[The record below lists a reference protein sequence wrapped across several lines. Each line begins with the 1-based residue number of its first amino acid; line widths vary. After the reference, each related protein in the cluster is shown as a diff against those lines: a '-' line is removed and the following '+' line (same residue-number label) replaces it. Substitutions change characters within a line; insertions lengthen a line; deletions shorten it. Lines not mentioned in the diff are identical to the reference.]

1 MKYLVAIWEWH
12 IKTHPSAKKLPLPVI
27 IPLIFYG
34 GDKPYTAIRTFT
46 DLFGEENTLMAN
58 ILQSPFPLVEA
69 NKLPQEAIDS
79 HLFAGTMAFI
89 IRKQFKK
96 HLKEEARKISRNL
109 NALQDANESQF
120 VVLLLNYI
128 LNIDENHSDIHEL
141 IEILK
146 EELSPDL
153 EKEMTTL
160 AEKLVNKGEAIG
172 MEKGRLD
179 NQINTARN
187 MLNKN
192 FELVVISEVTGLPI
206 ETIKT
211 LQ

>member
-1 MKYLVAIWEWH
+1 M
-12 IKTHPSAKKLPLPVI
+12 
-27 IPLIFYG
+27 
-34 GDKPYTAIRTFT
+34 
-46 DLFGEENTLMAN
+46 
-58 ILQSPFPLVEA
+58 
-69 NKLPQEAIDS
+69 
-79 HLFAGTMAFI
+79 
-89 IRKQFKK
+89 
-96 HLKEEARKISRNL
+96 
-109 NALQDANESQF
+109 
-120 VVLLLNYI
+120 LLLNYI

-153 EKEMTTL
+153 EKEMTSL

-172 MEKGRLD
+172 MEKGRFD

-187 MLNKN
+187 MLKEN
-192 FELVVISEVTGLPI
+192 FELVVISKITGLPI

>member
-1 MKYLVAIWEWH
+1 M
-12 IKTHPSAKKLPLPVI
+12 
-27 IPLIFYG
+27 
-34 GDKPYTAIRTFT
+34 
-46 DLFGEENTLMAN
+46 
-58 ILQSPFPLVEA
+58 
-69 NKLPQEAIDS
+69 
-79 HLFAGTMAFI
+79 
-89 IRKQFKK
+89 
-96 HLKEEARKISRNL
+96 
-109 NALQDANESQF
+109 
-120 VVLLLNYI
+120 VLLLNYI

-153 EKEMTTL
+153 EKEMTSL

-172 MEKGRLD
+172 MEKGRQEGEAIGMEKGERKGRFD

>member
-1 MKYLVAIWEWH
+1 M
-12 IKTHPSAKKLPLPVI
+12 
-27 IPLIFYG
+27 
-34 GDKPYTAIRTFT
+34 
-46 DLFGEENTLMAN
+46 
-58 ILQSPFPLVEA
+58 
-69 NKLPQEAIDS
+69 
-79 HLFAGTMAFI
+79 
-89 IRKQFKK
+89 
-96 HLKEEARKISRNL
+96 
-109 NALQDANESQF
+109 
-120 VVLLLNYI
+120 LLLNYI

-153 EKEMTTL
+153 EKEMTSL

-172 MEKGRLD
+172 MEKGEAIGMEKGEIKGRFD

-206 ETIKT
+206 ESIKT